1 MECRGLT
8 GMTAYIPF
16 LDPINLFH
24 DWWYLLLVPLAF
36 GISVIYRALKLQ
48 SLDHYW
54 RAVIA
59 MTAQIILALIGL
71 GIGLVILVVLIIPML
86 P

>member
-1 MECRGLT
+1 ML
-8 GMTAYIPF
+8 AYVPF
-16 LDPINLFH
+16 LDPIDVFH

-54 RAVIA
+54 RAVFS
-59 MTAQIILALIGL
+59 MTAQIIVGMIGL
-71 GIGLVILVVLIIPML
+71 GIALLILVVVIL
-86 P
+86 PWLPAE